1 MAETRPD
8 RDQVGCLAPPARLER
23 ATCGLEVRCSIQLSY
38 GGRTREPDGVGF
50 RGAGDGDRT
59 RIASLEG
66 WNSAIEL
73 HPRAT
78 GTIPGIRRQ
87 SGWPDSN
94 RRPLAPKASALP
106 SCATARGGKATAVA
120 VHQCM
125 TFDCCPHT
133 GESASVSSP
142 DRYPPQPDILPGG
155 SLAQLAEQ
163 GPLKP
168 KVPGSSP
175 GRPTRSPRLS
185 GVSSMHGLETLPY
198 HAQASQRGHPRRGP
212 LAPERTTPPS
222 RTAEPEGEPG
232 TATHRRGVR

>member
-1 MAETRPD
+1 MRSRKSD
-8 RDQVGCLAPPARLER
+8 RLRRLAPPARLER
-23 ATCGLEVRCSIQLSY
+23 ATCGLEVRCSVQLSY
-38 GGRTREPDGVGF
+38 GGRTRESRWTGI

-78 GTIPGIRRQ
+78 GRITGVRRQ

-106 SCATARGGKATAVA
+106 SCATARSGKATPLLVHRHRTRRSLRDTRAVRPQIA
-120 VHQCM
+120 LLRI
-125 TFDCCPHT
+125 
-133 GESASVSSP
+133 
-142 DRYPPQPDILPGG
+142 RYPRQPDILPDG

-175 GRPTRSPRLS
+175 GRPTRRPPI
-185 GVSSMHGLETLPY
+185 GGGFVVS
-198 HAQASQRGHPRRGP
+198 
-212 LAPERTTPPS
+212 
-222 RTAEPEGEPG
+222 
-232 TATHRRGVR
+232 